1 MDEFRGWRLVSLTF
15 TIFVLVTLSGYGFD
29 RMLNRDGVSRKL
41 ITASS
46 NALTGLVVA
55 GLFLEFTRNVQ
66 NRRRLVQ
73 ARLEVIADMNHHI
86 RNALQVITYGT
97 ATHGGQQETQM
108 MRDSIQR
115 IEWALREVLPGYLP
129 ETHVPREGAP
139 PGDRKASEGL
149 SNRRSSHTIDGH

>member
-1 MDEFRGWRLVSLTF
+1 MDELRGWKLALLAF
-15 TIFVLVTLSGYGFD
+15 CIFLLVTVSGYGFD
-29 RMLNRDGVSRKL
+29 RMLNRDRVNRNL

-55 GLFLEFTRNVQ
+55 GLFLELTRAAR

-86 RNALQVITYGT
+86 RNALQVLSYGT
-97 ATHGGQQETQM
+97 ATHSNPKETEM
-108 MRDSIQR
+108 MRESINR

-129 ETHVPREGAP
+129 ETHIPHEPVPETPIAG
-139 PGDRKASEGL
+139 
-149 SNRRSSHTIDGH
+149 RR